1 VANKL
6 IPWVGKHV
14 TFSGRTTLVKAVLTS
29 VVIYFITVLEVPME
43 VLMKIDSIR
52 RAYLWAACE
61 KVTGGKCKVNWEL
74 VCKPKEYDGLG
85 ILNLS
90 KFVSALRLRWLW
102 NEWNDN
108 PKPWVGLGTPC
119 STLDKDLFAA
129 ATTVNVGDG
138 KRASFW
144 EDAWLH
150 GVRPRDVAPLIF
162 GLSKKRKCS
171 VSKALENDFWVSQI
185 NIQDGL
191 RVDHIAQFNRLW
203 EKVSLV
209 TLHDNSPDT
218 IVWNLSSNGCYSSKS
233 AYLMQ
238 FRGLIFSRLPALI
251 WRPWAPPKC
260 KSFAWLVFQNRVWTA
275 DRLQRR
281 GWPNC
286 GLCKLCNQE
295 QESAAH
301 LLFKCR
307 FTTRVWTSIKHWM
320 GLLAMDIN
328 GWHNKEN
335 VKDWWT
341 DGIHKKGSPM
351 KAMASLAMLISW
363 EIWKERN
370 ARIFRH
376 HFSTADMVIN
386 KIKDEA
392 RLWCLAG
399 AKVLCNI
406 MPRE

>member
-1 VANKL
+1 LTYLGLPLSVRRLKRIHFQPLEDKVANKL

-52 RAYLWAACE
+52 RAYLWAACD

-74 VCKPKEYDGLG
+74 VCKPTEYGGLG

-90 KFVSALRLRWLW
+90 KFASALRLRWLW

-144 EDAWLH
+144 EDSWLE

-162 GLSKKRKCS
+162 GLSKKRKCT

-191 RVDHIAQFNRLW
+191 HVDHIAQFNRLW
-203 EKVSLV
+203 EKVNLV
-209 TLHDNSPDT
+209 TLHENSPDT
-218 IVWNLSSNGCYSSKS
+218 IVWNLSSNGSYSSKS

-251 WRPWAPPKC
+251 WRPWAPPK
-260 KSFAWLVFQNRVWTA
+260 
-275 DRLQRR
+275 
-281 GWPNC
+281 
-286 GLCKLCNQE
+286 
-295 QESAAH
+295 
-301 LLFKCR
+301 
-307 FTTRVWTSIKHWM
+307 
-320 GLLAMDIN
+320 
-328 GWHNKEN
+328 
-335 VKDWWT
+335 
-341 DGIHKKGSPM
+341 
-351 KAMASLAMLISW
+351 
-363 EIWKERN
+363 
-370 ARIFRH
+370 
-376 HFSTADMVIN
+376 
-386 KIKDEA
+386 
-392 RLWCLAG
+392 
-399 AKVLCNI
+399 
-406 MPRE
+406 